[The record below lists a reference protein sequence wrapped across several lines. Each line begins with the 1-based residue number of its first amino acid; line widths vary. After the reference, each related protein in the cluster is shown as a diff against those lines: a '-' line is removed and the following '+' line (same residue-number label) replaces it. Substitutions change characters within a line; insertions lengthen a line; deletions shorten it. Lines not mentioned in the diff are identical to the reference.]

1 MRDIDIRR
9 ALIAHLAQEHADDS
23 KTLIVEEIGAGRS
36 RVDLAVVRDGLHGYE
51 IKSRV
56 DTLSRLPGQLHD
68 YAAVFD
74 EVTVVIGVKHLT
86 GVLSE
91 IPSWC
96 GVILASYI
104 NGKVCLE
111 PFRTAQRNPHRDP
124 YTLAQLLWRAEA
136 IEALERHNQLRGVK
150 SKPREA
156 LWRRLSERLSLEQL
170 GVEVCQALLH
180 RSAEWRVDSRL
191 RGPSA
196 PLPKTRRRRPRAR
209 RARKPR
215 RAARVVGL

>member
-9 ALIAHLAQEHADDS
+9 ALIAQLAKEHADDP

-56 DTLSRLPGQLHD
+56 DTLSRLPGQLRD

-96 GVILASYI
+96 GVILASYVD
-104 NGKVCLE
+104 GSVCLE
-111 PFRTAQRNPHRDP
+111 PFRAAQSNPHRDP

-136 IEALERHNQLRGVK
+136 VEVLERHNQVRGVK

-156 LWRRLSERLSLEQL
+156 LWRRLSERLSLESL
-170 GVEVCQALLH
+170 GEEVCRALQS
-180 RSAEWRVDSRL
+180 RSPEWRVDSRQ
-191 RGPSA
+191 RGERSSVS
-196 PLPKTRRRRPRAR
+196 RRPRRKR
-209 RARKPR
+209 RSKRRVSPSRK
-215 RAARVVGL
+215 AKVS